1 LATSISSKEFCSV
14 CGIDAPHHA
23 ALSKRGKKWLQG
35 RFHQENQT
43 FLQVRFDSVL
53 RVWYPLLVLEGQAV
67 HPQIRWI
74 LRWQLIVAMVAG
86 FMTAIFFGVDA
97 AVSAVLGGGI
107 AMASG
112 FAYAWRAFRPSGP
125 ASADAKKAYNAQ
137 VAGEGYKFAVTL
149 VLFALVFKVYAQ
161 LVALP
166 LFLTY
171 VATVV
176 VYWMALLK
184 QR

>member
-125 ASADAKKAYNAQ
+125 ASADAKKACPGVQSLCA
-137 VAGEGYKFAVTL
+137 ARRLA
-149 VLFALVFKVYAQ
+149 
-161 LVALP
+161 ALP
-166 LFLTY
+166 DLCCNGGCVLDGAAET
-171 VATVV
+171 
-176 VYWMALLK
+176 ALIMV
-184 QR
+184 